1 MRHHAGSFDAL
12 IAASKRAAR
21 DQVLFLVADINN
33 KFDQN
38 AVMLHNGKVKLGYV
52 AAAEAAKVKKILLD
66 LTKER
71 GQDQVIVVTLPPVK
85 NEGDFSWSSSVTV
98 KGVGFVYE
106 RIARKHAQGV

>member
-1 MRHHAGSFDAL
+1 MRHHRGSFDAI
-12 IAASKRAAR
+12 IAASKRPER
-21 DQVLFLVADINN
+21 DQRLFLVPDLGN
-33 KFDQN
+33 KFDEN

-52 AAAEAAKVKKILLD
+52 AAGEAVKVKQVLTD

-85 NEGDFSWSSSVTV
+85 REGDFSWSSSITV

-106 RIARKHAQGV
+106 RIARKHAQGS